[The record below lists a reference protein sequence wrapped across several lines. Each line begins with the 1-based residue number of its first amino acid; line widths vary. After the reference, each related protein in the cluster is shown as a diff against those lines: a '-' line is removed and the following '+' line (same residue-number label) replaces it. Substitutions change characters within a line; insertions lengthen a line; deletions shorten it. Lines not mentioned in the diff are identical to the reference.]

1 MHVLIVE
8 DEITL
13 ASEVRNY
20 LEKEGFSCEEA
31 HTGKIASDKL
41 FSNEYDLLLLDLGLP
56 DYDGID
62 LLKESI
68 ANNSN
73 TAAIILSARSAL
85 EDRIKGLN
93 VGADDYLPKPFSLL
107 ELKSRIMAVMRRK
120 HGIRVNIILINGL
133 EVDLDKRIVSAS
145 GNIVSLTR
153 KEYDILSFLILN
165 KNRVVTRLQISEHI
179 WGDIIEENYNSN
191 YIDVHIKNLRKKLA
205 EYIEGDFL
213 ETVRG
218 IGFQFIEINPVQS

>member
-1 MHVLIVE
+1 MNVLIVE

-13 ASEVRNY
+13 ANEVKNY
-20 LEKEGFSCEEA
+20 LVKEGFSCDEA
-31 HTGKIASDKL
+31 HTGRIASDKL
-41 FSNEYDLLLLDLGLP
+41 FSNSYDLLLLDLGLP
-56 DYDGID
+56 DYEGID

-68 ANNSN
+68 ANNNN
-73 TAAIILSARSAL
+73 TAVIILSARSAL

-93 VGADDYLPKPFSLL
+93 LGADDYLPKPFSLL

-120 HGIRVNIILINGL
+120 HGIRVNIININNL
-133 EVDLDKRIVSAS
+133 EIDLDKRIVSS
-145 GNIVSLTR
+145 GGVTITLTR

-191 YIDVHIKNLRKKLA
+191 YIDVHIKNLRKKLS
-205 EYIEGDFL
+205 EFIEGDFL

-218 IGFQFIEINPVQS
+218 IGFQFIEIGAG

>member
-8 DEITL
+8 DEIPL
-13 ASEVRNY
+13 SKEVRSY

-31 HTGKIASDKL
+31 HTGRIASDKL
-41 FSNEYDLLLLDLGLP
+41 FSNNYDLLLLDLGLP

-68 ANNSN
+68 ANHSN
-73 TAAIILSARSAL
+73 IAVIILSARSAL

-120 HGIRVNIILINGL
+120 HGIRANIITINKL
-133 EVDLDKRIVSAS
+133 EIDLDKRIVSS
-145 GNIVSLTR
+145 GGTLISLTR

-191 YIDVHIKNLRKKLA
+191 YIDVHIKNLRKKLSD
-205 EYIEGDFL
+205 YCEGEFL

-218 IGFQFIEINPVQS
+218 IGFQFIETE

>member
-1 MHVLIVE
+1 MKVLIVE
-8 DEITL
+8 DEIPL
-13 ASEVRNY
+13 ANEVQKY
-20 LEKEGFSCEEA
+20 LEKEGFSCDEA
-31 HTGKIASDKL
+31 YTGRSASDKL
-41 FSNEYDLLLLDLGLP
+41 FSNDYDLLLLDLGLP

-68 ANNSN
+68 SNNAN
-73 TAAIILSARSAL
+73 TAVIILSARGAL

-93 VGADDYLPKPFSLL
+93 FGADDYLPKPFSLL

-120 HGIRVNIILINGL
+120 HGIRANIIAINGL
-133 EVDLDKRIVSAS
+133 EIDLDKRLVTVKEEVI
-145 GNIVSLTR
+145 SLTR

-191 YIDVHIKNLRKKLA
+191 YIDVHVKNLRKKLS
-205 EYIEGDFL
+205 EFIEGDFL

-218 IGFQFIEINPVQS
+218 IGFQFIEINPS